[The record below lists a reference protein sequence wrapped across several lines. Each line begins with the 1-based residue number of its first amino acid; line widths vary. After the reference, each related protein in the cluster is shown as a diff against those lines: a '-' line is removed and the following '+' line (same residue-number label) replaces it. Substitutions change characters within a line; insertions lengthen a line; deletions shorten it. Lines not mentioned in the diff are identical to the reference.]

1 MNFYIRYLLSAFVL
15 FSSINIAHS
24 QEDSFYYYK
33 GEQIALNL
41 NTNTI
46 FVSSVDPKDITNINL
61 EGTSFTIESASDI
74 QKDTSSQ
81 LLNTPENFT
90 SQTPVRYWREIV
102 FSNKKITT
110 ELYYKDLKTLK
121 INNQKVIVSPYFAKN
136 VSDKIGLSNYFYVK
150 LKHQDDFNLLIQE
163 INNHGI
169 ELIGYNE
176 FMPLWF
182 TISTTP
188 SSENTLKM
196 ANTFHETGYFA
207 DIDPAFMF
215 NFRGNC
221 KNDTDF
227 NQLWG
232 LLNNSNNSLD
242 INACDAWTITEGNGV
257 NVAVLDQ
264 GVYKTHND
272 LNANIST
279 LSYDTQN
286 GSSPSVFTSGRDHG
300 THVSG
305 TIAAEGNNN
314 LQVVGVAPQS
324 SIMSISHTLSVTPNI
339 SQELANGLN
348 WAWQN
353 GAEVINN
360 SWGDQGGAFFGQL
373 QSALLENAIVNTL
386 TLGRS
391 GLGTVVV
398 FAAGNQSPA
407 IDYPASF
414 HDDIICTGAMTSTG
428 TRSSFSGF
436 GGDLDLVAPGSAIL
450 STIPTNG
457 TASWDGT
464 SMAAPHTAGVA
475 ALILSVNNSLT
486 NIDINN
492 IIEQSAQKVRTDIYT
507 YSTTGGRPNGTW
519 NNQMGYGL
527 LDAHAAVV
535 LAQSFGCPANA
546 SVTTNVNTGTLTQ
559 EAANTI
565 IATNTVGSSATA
577 IYHAGDEV
585 LLSSNFDAINGSV
598 FRAYIEG
605 CSGNFVS
612 KAATLYS
619 NEDMYYVYPE
629 SKSIINNSVNNTS
642 LKLFPN
648 PTKGV
653 INIKLKSN
661 VLDNSTIKVYSFNG
675 AQVYTNTVQRK
686 NVSNHELDLSKFQA
700 GIYII
705 KVTDNKGTTYVSK
718 VIKE

>member
-15 FSSINIAHS
+15 FSSINIAQA

-46 FVSSVDPKDITNINL
+46 FVSSVDPNDISNINL
-61 EGTSFTIESASDI
+61 EGTSFVLEAASKI
-74 QKDTSSQ
+74 QKDVSSQ
-81 LLNTPENFT
+81 ILLTPENFT
-90 SQTPVRYWREIV
+90 SQTPTRYWREIV
-102 FSNKKITT
+102 FSNKEISKEVYFKNI
-110 ELYYKDLKTLK
+110 KTLK
-121 INNQKVIVSPYFAKN
+121 ANNQKVIVSPYFAKST
-136 VSDKIGLSNYFYVK
+136 SDKIGLSNYFYVK
-150 LKHQDDFNLLIQE
+150 LKHQDDFNVLLQE
-163 INNHGI
+163 IDNHGL

-182 TISTTP
+182 TISVTP

-196 ANTFHETGYFA
+196 ANTFYETGHFA

-242 INACDAWTITEGNGV
+242 INACDAWNITEGNGV

-272 LNANIST
+272 LNGNISS
-279 LSYDTQN
+279 LSYDSQN

-300 THVSG
+300 THVAG

-373 QSALLENAIVNTL
+373 QSALLENAITNTL

-391 GLGTVVV
+391 GLGTIVV

-414 HDDIICTGAMTSTG
+414 HDEIICTGAMTSTG

-457 TASWDGT
+457 TASWNGT

-475 ALILSVNNSLT
+475 ALILSVDNGLT
-486 NIDINN
+486 NIDVND

-507 YSTTGGRPNGTW
+507 YSTTAGRPNGTW

-535 LAQSFGCPANA
+535 LAQSYGCPVNANIT
-546 SVTTNVNTGTLTQ
+546 VNINTGTLTQ

-565 IATNTVGSSATA
+565 TATNTIGSSATA

-585 LLSSNFDAINGSV
+585 LLTSDFDALNGSV

-605 CSGNFVS
+605 CTGNFVS
-612 KAATLYS
+612 KSGAPPS
-619 NEDMYYVYPE
+619 NDEIHYVYPE
-629 SKSIINNSVNNTS
+629 SKSIANTKDLNTG

-653 INIKLKSN
+653 LNIKLKGN
-661 VLDNSTIKVYSFNG
+661 TLDNATIEVYSFSGAKVYS
-675 AQVYTNTVQRK
+675 NTIKRR
-686 NVSNHELDLSKFQA
+686 NVTNHELDLSKFQT
-700 GIYII
+700 GIYIV
-705 KVTDNKGTTYVSK
+705 KVTDTNGTTHVNK